1 MSEHRARIAWERTTE
16 DFHYDTYSR
25 DHDWTCG
32 GMQVG
37 ASAAPEFKGSEGRVN
52 PEEALVTAVS
62 SCHMLT
68 FLAICAKKKIV
79 VDRYE
84 DAAVGFLDK
93 NGEGRLAMTRVV
105 LRPRITFA
113 GEAPTPEVLEK
124 LHESSHRNCF
134 IANSVHTE
142 VTVE

>member
-1 MSEHRARIAWERTTE
+1 
-16 DFHYDTYSR
+16 
-25 DHDWTCG
+25 
-32 GMQVG
+32 
-37 ASAAPEFKGSEGRVN
+37 VN
-52 PEEALVTAVS
+52 PEEAFVTSVS

-68 FLAICAKKKIV
+68 FLAICAKKKLV

-84 DAAVGFLDK
+84 DAATGILEK
-93 NGEGRLAMTRVV
+93 NGEGRLAMTRIV

-113 GEAPTPEVLEK
+113 GEDPSSEVIER

-134 IANSVHTE
+134 IANSVRTE